1 MNNSLTKTKQMET
14 ESIPKLLFK
23 YSSVTFCALL
33 FSSLYNI
40 VDTLFVSYGIGD
52 EAMAG
57 VSVVYPFMILQGAF
71 AQTVGSGAGTIVS
84 KLLGEKKYEKAGGV
98 GAFLSN

>member
-57 VSVVYPFMILQGAF
+57 VSVV
-71 AQTVGSGAGTIVS
+71 
-84 KLLGEKKYEKAGGV
+84 
-98 GAFLSN
+98 